1 MAAIQDSGRINKPQ
15 IKKRI
20 ESVNVWAR
28 GDERAPHKPL
38 LILLSLARISQ
49 GHERLTSFTEL
60 ETALRRLLIDF
71 GPPRKSIHP
80 EYPFWRLQNDGLWE
94 VPSGSELKRRK
105 SGDDVLKSELVKR
118 DVKGGFPEAIYEI
131 FHNDRRFLTV
141 IARMILDAHFPSS
154 LHSDILNEIGL
165 STGFLPSISRRDS
178 NFRESVIQ
186 AYERRCAVCGYDA
199 RMDYADLGLEAAH
212 IKWVLPPDKNGPT

>member
-1 MAAIQDSGRINKPQ
+1 
-15 IKKRI
+15 
-20 ESVNVWAR
+20 VNVWAR

-49 GHERLTSFTEL
+49 GHGRLTSFTEL

-131 FHNDRRFLTV
+131 FRTDRRFLTA

-165 STGFLPSISRRDS
+165 STGFLPST
-178 NFRESVIQ
+178 SV
-186 AYERRCAVCGYDA
+186 AS
-199 RMDYADLGLEAAH
+199 L
-212 IKWVLPPDKNGPT
+212 K